1 MPHDVLIIDDEW
13 AIALALGA
21 RLTDRGFKVRTAR
34 DGHAGLKAAKEARPD
49 AILLDLRM
57 PDIDGF
63 EVQRRLNADAD
74 LASIPVIFL
83 SANVLDSAKQQA
95 CGAGAAGFFA
105 KPYQSDEIVAA
116 LNQAISGAAMPAE
129 KAA

>member
-1 MPHDVLIIDDEW
+1 MPQDILIIDDEW

-21 RLTDRGFKVRTAR
+21 RLKDHGFSVRTAR
-34 DGHAGLKAAKEARPD
+34 DGHAGLAAAKQCPPD

-63 EVQRRLNADAD
+63 EVQRRLNADIN
-74 LASIPVIFL
+74 LANIPVIFL

-95 CGAGAAGFFA
+95 QGAGAAGFFA

-116 LNQAISGAAMPAE
+116 LTVAITAAARPAAN
-129 KAA
+129 AA